1 MTNDTPGPG
10 PTLLR
15 DLIDIP
21 EKVDASD
28 YVLRLHEGVAAADR
42 TLRDYVITD
51 SIRQSIDEALGL
63 VERTLADRTAKGA
76 FIHGSFGSGKSHFMA
91 VMHLLLSGNATARS
105 LPNLQAVVDQRRGV
119 LEKKL
124 LAIDYHLIGA
134 ESFEAALFK
143 GYLDTVAVKHPDVPP
158 PMLHQ
163 SEGLFDDAQR
173 MRATLGDE
181 KFFAALST
189 GADDDWGEL
198 ATPWTADSFDAAIAQ
213 PVGDPGRERLAQ
225 TLVAELFTG
234 YTRVAEWVNIS
245 DGLTAMTQH
254 AKKLGYE
261 GLVLFLDELVLW
273 LGAHLSD
280 TSFIQSETQKVAK
293 LVETGV
299 GSLPLPIISFVARQR
314 ALKDF
319 LGGGEVRAQQE
330 ALSQSFQ
337 WWEDR
342 FEAITL
348 NAGDLPTIVKQR
360 LLAPRDDAA
369 RATLDSALARV
380 KSDQSSWSYLM
391 TDEVG
396 ANESDFAKVYPFSPA
411 LVDAMVALSSLM
423 QRDRTALKLMGE
435 LLAEGR
441 DTLTVNDVIPV
452 GDLFDP
458 VVTGSAEPLT
468 DDMKK
473 HFAITRQF
481 YQARLRPYLLQKHNL
496 TDAAACELPRDHAFR
511 TEDRLAKTLLISHLV
526 PQTRSLQSLTA
537 ARLAALNWGTVNAY
551 IPGTESTQV
560 LDWVKQWASQFG
572 EFTIGEGADPII
584 AVHLTG
590 VDYTSVLAK
599 VSGEDNNSNRR
610 QVLRGLIESEL
621 GIAAPDGMVREQNL
635 TVVWR
640 GSKRTLSV
648 YFGNIRDKSDVT
660 DEILLNPTS
669 SWRLVIDYPFDPA
682 VQSPS
687 PKDDLNRLNELK
699 AEGAQALTLAW
710 VPNFLNAARLD
721 EVGTLAMLD
730 HVLKPTQFDQNAS
743 HLPVSDREPARRA
756 LENKRDQMTLRL
768 REVLRQA
775 YGVNTSSEQNVDVV
789 IEGNQIVTSMYPG
802 LTIQPPVA
810 TNLREGLIKAL
821 DQAWKFH
828 TPKHPV
834 VDTDNNEVRA
844 VQVREVVALV
854 QATHENG
861 GRTQGLQA
869 SQRNLLRQIAEPLG
883 LGQVNENVYAISPAN
898 LKWRDDFTRWAA
910 ESPQGMTVASIR
922 TKLAEYGMSQV
933 LEDAVILSWAIINEQ
948 EWLRS
953 GAPTPTPQQGALAD
967 DMTLRPAHLPTEQE
981 WEKARGRAQQILGIE
996 PDHALVSGAVRRLG
1010 AALSVAGTEH
1020 ASRARELVT
1029 LLESHAVALGINA
1042 EGAGSRLDTAA
1053 RVRDLLGALAG
1064 ESDPIE
1070 RVELLAAFDLPNEA
1084 RHFARSIATAT
1095 DVAQALRD
1103 ADWEAMRAAASLG
1116 RTDVDAALTAAREA
1130 ASHDELVSPLSQKLA
1145 EASRLSRLAVL
1156 PPDPGPRPVPVPA
1169 PVPGLGPI
1177 VDPDVVALTF
1187 EGTELSVRMR
1197 AVERS
1202 IADALAKAPGET
1214 KQVRITWMLE

>member
-1 MTNDTPGPG
+1 
-10 PTLLR
+10 
-15 DLIDIP
+15 
-21 EKVDASD
+21 
-28 YVLRLHEGVAAADR
+28 
-42 TLRDYVITD
+42 
-51 SIRQSIDEALGL
+51 
-63 VERTLADRTAKGA
+63 
-76 FIHGSFGSGKSHFMA
+76 
-91 VMHLLLSGNATARS
+91 
-105 LPNLQAVVDQRRGV
+105 
-119 LEKKL
+119 
-124 LAIDYHLIGA
+124 
-134 ESFEAALFK
+134 
-143 GYLDTVAVKHPDVPP
+143 
-158 PMLHQ
+158 
-163 SEGLFDDAQR
+163 
-173 MRATLGDE
+173 
-181 KFFAALST
+181 
-189 GADDDWGEL
+189 
-198 ATPWTADSFDAAIAQ
+198 
-213 PVGDPGRERLAQ
+213 
-225 TLVAELFTG
+225 
-234 YTRVAEWVNIS
+234 
-245 DGLTAMTQH
+245 
-254 AKKLGYE
+254 
-261 GLVLFLDELVLW
+261 
-273 LGAHLSD
+273 
-280 TSFIQSETQKVAK
+280 
-293 LVETGV
+293 
-299 GSLPLPIISFVARQR
+299 
-314 ALKDF
+314 
-319 LGGGEVRAQQE
+319 
-330 ALSQSFQ
+330 
-337 WWEDR
+337 
-342 FEAITL
+342 
-348 NAGDLPTIVKQR
+348 
-360 LLAPRDDAA
+360 
-369 RATLDSALARV
+369 
-380 KSDQSSWSYLM
+380 
-391 TDEVG
+391 
-396 ANESDFAKVYPFSPA
+396 
-411 LVDAMVALSSLM
+411 
-423 QRDRTALKLMGE
+423 
-435 LLAEGR
+435 
-441 DTLTVNDVIPV
+441 
-452 GDLFDP
+452 
-458 VVTGSAEPLT
+458 
-468 DDMKK
+468 
-473 HFAITRQF
+473 
-481 YQARLRPYLLQKHNL
+481 
-496 TDAAACELPRDHAFR
+496 
-511 TEDRLAKTLLISHLV
+511 
-526 PQTRSLQSLTA
+526 
-537 ARLAALNWGTVNAY
+537 
-551 IPGTESTQV
+551 
-560 LDWVKQWASQFG
+560 
-572 EFTIGEGADPII
+572 
-584 AVHLTG
+584 
-590 VDYTSVLAK
+590 
-599 VSGEDNNSNRR
+599 
-610 QVLRGLIESEL
+610 
-621 GIAAPDGMVREQNL
+621 
-635 TVVWR
+635 
-640 GSKRTLSV
+640 
-648 YFGNIRDKSDVT
+648 
-660 DEILLNPTS
+660 
-669 SWRLVIDYPFDPA
+669 
-682 VQSPS
+682 
-687 PKDDLNRLNELK
+687 
-699 AEGAQALTLAW
+699 
-710 VPNFLNAARLD
+710 
-721 EVGTLAMLD
+721 
-730 HVLKPTQFDQNAS
+730 
-743 HLPVSDREPARRA
+743 
-756 LENKRDQMTLRL
+756 
-768 REVLRQA
+768 
-775 YGVNTSSEQNVDVV
+775 
-789 IEGNQIVTSMYPG
+789 MYPG